1 MQVTVLIGD
10 PIEFT
15 DLRNMEETQYV
26 SRGKLYDAVSAR
38 IGDHLRKLKTCV
50 DRLAI
55 EQSLQSQ
62 NYPWGCSDR
71 AARILQQ
78 VDWESVG
85 MESYIGTD
93 CESSRQRQSLHAEG
107 KLEDNS
113 ANHYFKVGI
122 PYEGGMIS
130 RSRGYMDPTE
140 LMGFAAR
147 GLFTSRSMKG
157 DMKYIQGEGPFKT
170 WNDFWKQMHHTHG
183 FPANLILA

>member
-85 MESYIGTD
+85 MESYIGT
-93 CESSRQRQSLHAEG
+93 ERQILHAER

-113 ANHYFKVGI
+113 ANPYFKVGI

-130 RSRGYMDPTE
+130 RIRGYMDPTE

-157 DMKYIQGEGPFKT
+157 DMKYIQ
-170 WNDFWKQMHHTHG
+170 
-183 FPANLILA
+183 